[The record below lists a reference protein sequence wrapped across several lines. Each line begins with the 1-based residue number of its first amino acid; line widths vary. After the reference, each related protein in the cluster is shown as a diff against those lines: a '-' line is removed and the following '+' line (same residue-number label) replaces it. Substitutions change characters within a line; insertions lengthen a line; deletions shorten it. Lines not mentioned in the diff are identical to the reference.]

1 MTETVDVSI
10 IMKQRLRFR
19 EATAEEIKSFDL
31 RPNSMGKVWLIENME
46 NPDDIIV
53 KDVKVRTVND

>member
-19 EATAEEIKSFDL
+19 EAT
-31 RPNSMGKVWLIENME
+31 
-46 NPDDIIV
+46 V